1 MKFKST
7 DFLGT
12 IRRQSINFL
21 TIADIR
27 QKVILKMVMED
38 LPLVHDRS
46 ILSLKSLIEEFH
58 NRTFEKDTFI
68 LYILFYF
75 RMIIAHRS
83 FRK

>member
-7 DFLGT
+7 DFLET

-21 TIADIR
+21 TIADI

-38 LPLVHDRS
+38 LSLVHDRS

-58 NRTFEKDTFI
+58 NRTFEKDTSI